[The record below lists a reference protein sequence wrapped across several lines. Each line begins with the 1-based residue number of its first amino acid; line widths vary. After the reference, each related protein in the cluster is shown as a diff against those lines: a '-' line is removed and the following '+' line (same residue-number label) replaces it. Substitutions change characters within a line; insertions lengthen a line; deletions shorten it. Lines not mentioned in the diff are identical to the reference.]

1 MKVVKNNLEDSN
13 ILCFENKYLIK
24 KFKSRKKFVNKVK
37 RKKGD
42 IIVILEKMV
51 NLQ

>member
-13 ILCFENKYLIK
+13 ILCFENKYPTK
-24 KFKSRKKFVNKVK
+24 KLKSRKKSANKVK

-42 IIVILEKMV
+42 ITVILEKMF
-51 NLQ
+51 NL